1 MSNRTDSEPTPRA
14 RSRTLAAGGGSAALR
29 SATAVGIALWVI
41 VGAGLLY
48 GVWET
53 VGKISALFS

>member
-48 GVWET
+48 GVW
-53 VGKISALFS
+53 